1 MLTIARYSTPIAP
14 AVCQAILE
22 LVSDNA
28 TSLSMTRPPLEHP
41 LYDGYRA
48 LIVEE
53 IRTYITRHDFPQIE
67 VLTAATVDGQ
77 VIGFLLFGLVMTDV
91 LECNIYYTAVHR
103 RFRRKGAMTQMM
115 NSVMEISTTLALSC
129 DPSMVQIYERF
140 GFMPADVR
148 ETQVVMFIGK
158 PQGITPVVDPTD
170 LMRLE
175 VVDRAF
181 REAMEKTNKRDLKHA
196 DKRFQVQITKM
207 KTRAKEF
214 LEARRSKAQEPV

>member
-1 MLTIARYSTPIAP
+1 MLTIARHSTPVVP
-14 AVCQAILE
+14 AVCKTILE

-67 VLTAATVDGQ
+67 VITAETLDGQ
-77 VIGFLLFGLVMTDV
+77 IMGFLLFGLVMTDV

-103 RFRRKGAMTQMM
+103 RFRRRGAMSQMM
-115 NSVMEISTTLALSC
+115 ESLMEISSTLALSC
-129 DPSMVQIYERF
+129 DSSMVPIYERF

-158 PQGITPVVDPTD
+158 PKGITPVIDPTD
-170 LMRLE
+170 LMNLE
-175 VVDRAF
+175 VVASAF
-181 REAMEKTNKRDLKHA
+181 REAMKKTNKRDLKNA
-196 DKRFQVQITKM
+196 DKKFQVQMTKM

-214 LEARRSKAQEPV
+214 LEAWRSKA